1 LVEDF
6 GQTLMVKITM
16 DKTPHAPKNSALATA
31 SITLGC
37 IGLVCAMFLPF
48 VLVVP
53 AVICGHLAQKRIRAS
68 NGRLGGQSRAAT
80 GLVTGYIGLVASVI
94 GFIILSVAIPG
105 FHKAKEKVLNEA
117 ARENAH
123 ILAAASLNYAK
134 ANGNRLPFHLSDLR
148 PYVMSPNVFD
158 SPLEQEEDNQ
168 PDYEFL
174 MPGKSLEGIEN
185 PGQVMVLKDLHPVF
199 GGGEVV
205 AYADG
210 HAAIVFKSE

>member
-1 LVEDF
+1 ML
-6 GQTLMVKITM
+6 KITM
-16 DKTPHAPKNSALATA
+16 DETPDPLKTSALATA

-68 NGRLGGQSRAAT
+68 NGRLGGQGRAAT
-80 GLVTGYIGLVASVI
+80 GLVTGYIGVVASVI

-105 FHKAKEKVLNEA
+105 FRKAKAEISDEA

-134 ANGNRLPFHLSDLR
+134 ANGNRLPLHFADIR

-158 SPLEQEEDNQ
+158 SPLEREEDNQ
-168 PDYEFL
+168 PDYLFL
-174 MPGKSLEGIEN
+174 MAGKSLAGIGN
-185 PGQVMVLKDLHPVF
+185 PGQVMILKDLHPVSW
-199 GGGEVV
+199 GGEVV

-210 HAAIVFKSE
+210 HAAIVHKSE

>member
-1 LVEDF
+1 
-6 GQTLMVKITM
+6 MVKIMM
-16 DKTPHAPKNSALATA
+16 DELPDEAKTSALATA

-68 NGRLGGQSRAAT
+68 NGRLGGQDRATT
-80 GLVTGYIGLVASVI
+80 GLVTGYIGVVASVI
-94 GFIILSVAIPG
+94 ASIILSVAIPG
-105 FHKAKEKVLNEA
+105 VREAKANISNEA

-134 ANGNRLPFHLSDLR
+134 ANGDRLPLHLSDLR
-148 PYVMSPNVFD
+148 PHVMSSNVFD

-168 PDYEFL
+168 PDYLFL
-174 MPGKSLEGIEN
+174 MAGKSLGGIEN
-185 PGQVMVLKDLHPVF
+185 PGQVIILKDLHPVS

-210 HAAIVFKSE
+210 HAAIVHRSE

>member
-1 LVEDF
+1 
-6 GQTLMVKITM
+6 MVKIAM
-16 DKTPHAPKNSALATA
+16 DETPDVVKSSALATA

-68 NGRLGGQSRAAT
+68 NGRLGGEGRAAT

-94 GFIILSVAIPG
+94 GLIILSVAIPG
-105 FHKAKEKVLNEA
+105 FRKAKAKILDEA

-123 ILAAASLNYAK
+123 ILATASLNYAK
-134 ANGNRLPFHLSDLR
+134 ANGDRLPLHLSDLR
-148 PYVMSPNVFD
+148 PYVMSPYVFD

-168 PDYEFL
+168 PDYLFL
-174 MPGKSLEGIEN
+174 MAGKSLQELVN
-185 PGQVMVLKDLHPVF
+185 PGQVIILKDLHADS

-210 HAAIVFKSE
+210 HAAIVYKGE